1 MKKNLPNFISFPPK
15 EEETEN
21 YNINLLEKNVY
32 FDENIYFI
40 HYLSNSRKM
49 DFNDP
54 INKKEEI
61 PYIMSQEFSYSYFE
75 VFKDIKPA
83 IKETIPQIMG
93 RIKQFQNSKNEKFNI
108 AFLDNIQA
116 YAEILGLKQT
126 QDYLLPVLTRVV
138 DEKIEIKIHFLE
150 VLYQGFVDYLCS
162 IGDEGVYLLR
172 EKIIQIIQDL
182 YREKNITNNNYKK
195 KIVY

>member
-54 INKKEEI
+54 INKKR
-61 PYIMSQEFSYSYFE
+61 
-75 VFKDIKPA
+75 
-83 IKETIPQIMG
+83 G
-93 RIKQFQNSKNEKFNI
+93 NSIYNVPGI
-108 AFLDNIQA
+108 FLFI
-116 YAEILGLKQT
+116 
-126 QDYLLPVLTRVV
+126 
-138 DEKIEIKIHFLE
+138 F
-150 VLYQGFVDYLCS
+150 
-162 IGDEGVYLLR
+162 
-172 EKIIQIIQDL
+172 
-182 YREKNITNNNYKK
+182 
-195 KIVY
+195 